1 MPPEPLTIN
10 KTIQRRFILGKQGLW
25 PGRRW
30 RGKAGAL
37 EALRSGSVIQID
49 PLQVIA
55 RNHDLTL
62 QSRVLDY
69 TPAILSELLYEDRAC
84 LEYGGIVRISPIEE
98 LPYLRVVMARRGHAD
113 RWEDFLKEH
122 ERAIER
128 VRAELRERGAL
139 ASTDIEAE
147 VTHKTSWWSG
157 KDTGRAL
164 YYLWTTGELLV
175 KSRNGTGKVFD
186 LHERLVPKQYDR
198 IASEFDADDFYALKT
213 FRQLNIA
220 TAQVWRNWFAGQ
232 IERQVDKSEAARR
245 MYTLETQGV
254 IQRIILQE
262 DDREPR
268 FILSED
274 MPLLEDLLAGH
285 IPAKWQPLETT
296 TEREV
301 TVLAPLEI
309 VSARGRAKKVFDFD
323 YVWEVYKPESQRR
336 WGYYTLPVLY
346 GDGLVARFDSKL
358 ERSSNTLQ
366 IKGFW
371 LEEGQKV
378 DKRFIAALKAGMK
391 RFLTFTGAEKLTCLG
406 PGALEVGEMLEK
418 LISR

>member
-1 MPPEPLTIN
+1 MSPESLTIN

-69 TPAILSELLYEDRAC
+69 TPAILNEMLYEDRTS
-84 LEYGGIVRISPIEE
+84 LEYGGTVFVHPIEE
-98 LPYLRVVMARRGHAD
+98 LPYLRVIMARRGHVD

-128 VRAELRERGAL
+128 VRAEIQERGPL

-164 YYLWTTGELLV
+164 YYLWTSGELLV

-186 LHERLVPKQYDR
+186 LRERLVPKKYDR
-198 IASEFDADDFYALKT
+198 IARESDADDYYALKA
-213 FRQLNIA
+213 FRQFNIA
-220 TAQVWRNWFAGQ
+220 TAQVWRSWFAGQ
-232 IERQVDKSEAARR
+232 IERKVDKAEAAERLSP
-245 MYTLETQGV
+245 LEAQGV
-254 IQRIILQE
+254 IQSIILE
-262 DDREPR
+262 DDDREPR

-274 MPLLEDLLAGH
+274 MPLLESLLAGR
-285 IPAKWQPLETT
+285 IPETWQPLEATT
-296 TEREV
+296 DEEV

-309 VSARGRAKKVFDFD
+309 VSARGRAAKLFDFD

-346 GDGLVARFDSKL
+346 GDRLVARFDAKL
-358 ERSSNTLQ
+358 ERSSSTLQ

-371 LEEGQKV
+371 LEEGQKM
-378 DKRFIAALKAGMK
+378 DKRFITALKAGMK
-391 RFLTFTGAEKLTCLG
+391 RFLIFTGGEKLLCSG
-406 PGALEVGEMLEK
+406 PGSAEVGEMLGP
-418 LISR
+418 IIRN

>member
-1 MPPEPLTIN
+1 MPSSPLTIN

-30 RGKAGAL
+30 RGKTGAL

-49 PLQVIA
+49 PLQVVA

-62 QSRVLDY
+62 QSRILEY
-69 TPAILSELLYEDRAC
+69 TPAILSGLLYEDRAC
-84 LEYGGIVRISPIEE
+84 LEYGGIVRVSPIEE
-98 LPYLRVVMARRGHAD
+98 WPYLRVVMARRAD
-113 RWEDFLKEH
+113 ETRWVDFLKEH
-122 ERAIER
+122 SRAIER
-128 VRAELRERGAL
+128 VRAEIREHGAL
-139 ASTDIEAE
+139 SSMDIEPE
-147 VTHKTSWWSG
+147 VVQKTSWWSG

-175 KSRNGTGKVFD
+175 KSRNGTSKVFD

-198 IASEFDADDFYALKT
+198 IASESDADDFYALKT
-213 FRQLNIA
+213 YRQLNIA

-232 IERQVDKSEAARR
+232 IERPVDKSEAAGR
-245 MYTLETQGV
+245 MSTLETQGV

-262 DDREPR
+262 DDRELR

-274 MPLLEDLLAGH
+274 MPLLEGLLSGH
-285 IPAKWQPLETT
+285 IPETWQPLETT
-296 TEREV
+296 TEQEM
-301 TVLAPLEI
+301 TILAPLEI
-309 VSARGRAKKVFDFD
+309 ASARGRAKKVFDFD

-346 GDGLVARFDSKL
+346 GDRLAVRFDSKL
-358 ERSSNTLQ
+358 DRSNMTLQ

-371 LEEGQKV
+371 LEEGQKT
-378 DKRFIAALKAGMK
+378 DRRFIAALKAGMK
-391 RFLTFTGAEKLTCLG
+391 RFLIFTGAEKLTCSG
-406 PGALEVGEMLEK
+406 PGSAEVGEMLGK

>member
-1 MPPEPLTIN
+1 MSPSSLTIN

-69 TPAILSELLYEDRAC
+69 TPAILNELLYEDRAC

-98 LPYLRVVMARRGHAD
+98 LPNLRVVMARRAD
-113 RWEDFLKEH
+113 ETRWEKFLNEH
-122 ERAIER
+122 RRAIER
-128 VRAELRERGAL
+128 VRAEIRDHGAL
-139 ASTDIEAE
+139 SSMDIEPE
-147 VTHKTSWWSG
+147 VVHKTSWWSG

-164 YYLWTTGELLV
+164 YYLWTSGELLI
-175 KSRNGTGKVFD
+175 KKRNGTGKVFD
-186 LHERLVPKQYDR
+186 LRERLAPKKYDR
-198 IASEFDADDFYALKT
+198 IVKESVADDFYALKA

-220 TAQVWRNWFAGQ
+220 TLQEWRLWFADL
-232 IERQVDKSEAARR
+232 IERKVTREEALERISALEAKGILRR
-245 MYTLETQGV
+245 LILE
-254 IQRIILQE
+254 E
-262 DDREPR
+262 DQREPR
-268 FILSED
+268 YMLAKD
-274 MPLLEDLLAGH
+274 LPLIDALLAGR

-296 TEREV
+296 TGQEV
-301 TVLAPLEI
+301 TILAPLEI
-309 VSARGRAKKVFDFD
+309 ASARGRAMKIFDFD

-346 GDGLVARFDSKL
+346 GDRLVARFDTKL
-358 ERSSNTLQ
+358 ERTSNTLL

-371 LEEGQKV
+371 LEEGQKK
-378 DKRFIAALKAGMK
+378 DRRFIRAFKAGLKRFIN
-391 RFLTFTGAEKLTCLG
+391 FNGAEKLACSG
-406 PGALEVGEMLEK
+406 PGASEVGELLGK
-418 LISR
+418 LIKS

>member
-1 MPPEPLTIN
+1 MSPSPIIN

-69 TPAILSELLYEDRAC
+69 TPAILNEMLYTDRAC
-84 LEYGGIVRISPIEE
+84 LEYGGTVFIHPIEE
-98 LPYLRVVMARRGHAD
+98 LPYLRVIMARRGHAD
-113 RWEDFLKEH
+113 RWGNFLKEH

-128 VRAELRERGAL
+128 VRAEIQERGPL

-186 LHERLVPKQYDR
+186 LRERLVPKKYNR
-198 IASEFDADDFYALKT
+198 IASE
-213 FRQLNIA
+213 
-220 TAQVWRNWFAGQ
+220 
-232 IERQVDKSEAARR
+232 
-245 MYTLETQGV
+245 
-254 IQRIILQE
+254 
-262 DDREPR
+262 
-268 FILSED
+268 
-274 MPLLEDLLAGH
+274 
-285 IPAKWQPLETT
+285 
-296 TEREV
+296 
-301 TVLAPLEI
+301 
-309 VSARGRAKKVFDFD
+309 
-323 YVWEVYKPESQRR
+323 
-336 WGYYTLPVLY
+336 
-346 GDGLVARFDSKL
+346 
-358 ERSSNTLQ
+358 
-366 IKGFW
+366 
-371 LEEGQKV
+371 
-378 DKRFIAALKAGMK
+378 
-391 RFLTFTGAEKLTCLG
+391 
-406 PGALEVGEMLEK
+406 VG
-418 LISR
+418 SG

>member
-1 MPPEPLTIN
+1 MSPSSLTIN
-10 KTIQRRFILGKQGLW
+10 NTVQRRFILGKQGLW

-37 EALRSGSVIQID
+37 EALCSGSVIQID

-69 TPAILSELLYEDRAC
+69 TPATLRELLYEDRAC

-98 LPYLRVVMARRGHAD
+98 LPYLRVVMARRAVET
-113 RWEDFLKEH
+113 RWEQFLQEH
-122 ERAIER
+122 RRAIER
-128 VRAELRERGAL
+128 VRAEIHEHGAL
-139 ASTDIEAE
+139 SSMDIEPE

-164 YYLWTTGELLV
+164 YYLWTSGELLIQ
-175 KSRNGTGKVFD
+175 KRNGTGKVFD
-186 LHERLVPKQYDR
+186 LRERLVPKKYDR
-198 IASEFDADDFYALKT
+198 IARGSDADDYYALKT

-232 IERQVDKSEAARR
+232 IERKVTREEALERIS
-245 MYTLETQGV
+245 TLEAKG
-254 IQRIILQE
+254 ILRCLTLEE
-262 DDREPR
+262 DGHEPR
-268 FILSED
+268 YMLAED
-274 MPLLEDLLAGH
+274 LPLLEKLMDER
-285 IPAKWQPLETT
+285 IPEAWQPLETN
-296 TEREV
+296 TEQEV
-301 TVLAPLEI
+301 TILAPLEI
-309 VSARGRAKKVFDFD
+309 ASARGRAKKIFDFD

-346 GDGLVARFDSKL
+346 GDRLVARFDTKL
-358 ERSSNTLQ
+358 ERTSSTLQ

-371 LEEGQKV
+371 LEEGQKL
-378 DKRFIAALKAGMK
+378 DKRFITALKAGMK
-391 RFLTFTGAEKLTCLG
+391 RFLTFTGAEKLTCSG
-406 PGALEVGEMLEK
+406 PGASEVGELFGR
-418 LISR
+418 LIKS